1 MIRPVLT
8 AAAALAGLFA
18 TSALAQTTRDYAAI
32 YGARGGPSASIAPQ
46 QDVTTTVGT
55 GPATRYAKP
64 QPGSQPR
71 VSAPRGTGRDFGY
84 SDYGTV
90 SGGYPAYGSAEFPA
104 DQPPAAPQQAQA
116 EEQAPARP
124 NRQQKAEAVQAEEG
138 PAENQQQANG
148 EEEAE
153 GEAFAVSEGFFFDN
167 FTSGTGFGV
176 YGGEAVSSGPGS
188 PLILPSAGNRAQEL
202 GMTTGAGVPGSPG
215 TGTPPPAGQP
225 DTED

>member
-1 MIRPVLT
+1 MNRPVLT

-32 YGARGGPSASIAPQ
+32 YGSRSGTSANLAPQ

-71 VSAPRGTGRDFGY
+71 VVTMPRGTGRDFGY
-84 SDYGTV
+84 TDYGTV
-90 SGGYPAYGSAEFPA
+90 SGGYPAYGSAEFGA
-104 DQPPAAPQQAQA
+104 EQPPAAPQQAQA
-116 EEQAPARP
+116 EERPPARQNQP
-124 NRQQKAEAVQAEEG
+124 AEAERAEEG
-138 PAENQQQANG
+138 QQAENQQQANG
-148 EEEAE
+148 EQQAE
-153 GEAFAVSEGFFFDN
+153 GETFAVSEGFFFDN

-202 GMTTGAGVPGSPG
+202 GFPTGPGA
-215 TGTPPPAGQP
+215 GTPPPGGGQGP
-225 DTED
+225 DVGGDPEG

>member
-32 YGARGGPSASIAPQ
+32 YGSQRGPAANLAPQ

-55 GPATRYAKP
+55 GPAARYAKP

-71 VSAPRGTGRDFGY
+71 MSTPRGTGRDFGY

-104 DQPPAAPQQAQA
+104 DQPPAAAQQAQA
-116 EEQAPARP
+116 EEQAPAR
-124 NRQQKAEAVQAEEG
+124 QQPAEAEQAEEG
-138 PAENQQQANG
+138 QQAESQQQANG

-202 GMTTGAGVPGSPG
+202 GFPNGPGA
-215 TGTPPPAGQP
+215 GTPPAGGGQGP
-225 DTED
+225 DVGGDPEG